1 MKRKGLSK
9 STRFEVFKRDKF
21 TCKYCGAKAPDVIV
35 EVDHIVPVA
44 KGGKNNMLNLVTA
57 CKACNGGK
65 SDKPLCDTASI
76 DASRAQADAIQERLE
91 QSRMMIEW
99 HQSLLSQQ
107 DTQESEL
114 SEMFR
119 RLTGWVTLTPTG
131 KRSIRKTVEKYGL
144 SEALAAMKIACEQ
157 NLVFEGGDRCTK
169 DSAEEAF
176 KKINGICKWRRMD
189 VELPG
194 AARAGYVRG
203 ILRRR
208 MSLGVVQSREA
219 LDTIIEALK
228 EGADIESL
236 EELAKTVETYPDFD
250 ELVWDFINGVPVA
263 EIRRRD

>member
-21 TCKYCGAKAPDVIV
+21 TCKYCGAKAPDVIL

-65 SDKPLCDTASI
+65 SDKTLCDTVSI
-76 DASRAQADAIQERLE
+76 DASRAQAEAIQERLE

-107 DTQESEL
+107 DTEESEL
-114 SEMFR
+114 SEMFS
-119 RLTGWVTLTPTG
+119 RLTGGFTLSVSG
-131 KRSIRKTVEKYGL
+131 KRGIRKVVDKYGL
-144 SEALAAMKIACEQ
+144 SEVLTAMKIACEQ
-157 NLVFEGGDRCTK
+157 NLVFEKDNRCTQ
-169 DSAEEAF
+169 DSAVAAF
-176 KKINGICKWRRMD
+176 KKIEGICKWRRMD
-189 VELPG
+189 AELPG
-194 AARAGYVRG
+194 AARATYVRG

-208 MSLGVVQSREA
+208 MSLGTQQSREA
-219 LDTIIEALK
+219 LDTIIKALK
-228 EGADIESL
+228 EGADIASL

-250 ELVWDFINGVPVA
+250 ELVWDFINGAPVV